1 MSKHVWSS
9 KWIFILA
16 AVWSAAGLWNIWKF
30 PFLVYDHGWGAFI
43 IAYLVMLF
51 VVWISIL
58 IWEIALG
65 QKFRSAGPNAFG
77 SISKNLKWLGWAFA
91 FWTFAILSYYIV
103 VIWWSMD
110 YLYYSIKA
118 LFTGTLPWAG
128 WWSDFFFNNI
138 LGISEWV
145 SQKWSLS
152 IPVFWWTLIS
162 LILLYFFTR
171 NSAKSVSKVIVYTAT
186 LPFITLIILAIKWV
200 TLPGAE
206 LGLNYILSFE
216 PAKLWSL
223 STWTAAAGQIFFTL
237 SLAMWAMIVYGA
249 FKKPK
254 SEIAK
259 SVVYV
264 ALWNTLISLLSAF
277 AVFGTLGYLA
287 TQNWVAVT
295 EVAKGWP
302 SLVFAIIPETLAT
315 FSSFSALFSVIF
327 FITVFFLA
335 IDSAM
340 ALLEATTFPIL
351 QKFKKLSS
359 QQVTAGV
366 IILLGLVS
374 MRYMYW
380 NGLYMLD
387 ILDYY
392 IQNFFMLLLGFIEIL
407 IFLYAWN
414 KFRKF
419 IGKHSDILKYRYYY
433 LITWV
438 IWAAILGW
446 LLIASFNKGLTT
458 YDSYEKA
465 DLLNYGLYPVLGFIA
480 VAIIINIIDPKVPK
494 ISKKK

>member
-16 AVWSAAGLWNIWKF
+16 AIWSAAGLWNIWKF

-51 VVWISIL
+51 VVGISIL
-58 IWEIALG
+58 IGEIALG

-77 SISKNLKWLGWAFA
+77 NISKRLKWLGWAFA

-103 VIWWSMD
+103 VIGWWMD
-110 YLYYSIKA
+110 YLYYSLKA

-128 WWSDFFFNNI
+128 SWSDFFFNNV
-138 LGISEWV
+138 LGISDGV
-145 SQKWSLS
+145 SQQWSLS
-152 IPVFWWTLIS
+152 TPVFWWTLAS

-186 LPFITLIILAIKWV
+186 LPFITLVILALRWV

-206 LGLNYILSFE
+206 LGLNYILSFD
-216 PAKLWSL
+216 ADKLWAI

-264 ALWNTLISLLSAF
+264 ALWNTIISFLSAF
-277 AVFGTLGYLA
+277 AIFGTLGYLA

-295 EVAKGWP
+295 EVAKWWP
-302 SLVFAIIPETLAT
+302 SLAFAIIPETLAT

-340 ALLEATTFPIL
+340 ALLEAFTFPLI
-351 QKFKKLSS
+351 QKFKKFST
-359 QQVTAGV
+359 QQITAAS
-366 IILLGLVS
+366 IIVLGLVS
-374 MRYMYW
+374 MRYIYG
-380 NGLYMLD
+380 NGLYLLD

-392 IQNFFMLLLGFIEIL
+392 IQNFFMLLLGLIEIL
-407 IFLYAWN
+407 IFLYAGA

-419 IGKHSDILKYRYYY
+419 ISKHSDILRSKYYY
-433 LITWV
+433 LITWI
-438 IWAAILGW
+438 IWACVLGW
-446 LLIASFNKGLTT
+446 LLLASFNKGLTT
-458 YDSYEKA
+458 YDSYEAA

-480 VAIIINIIDPKVPK
+480 IAIIINIIDPKVPK
-494 ISKKK
+494 KKKS